1 MRWASTGPVLVG
13 TNLTAGAEEAL
24 RQAARLAED
33 LNAPLKVCHVLP
45 ELVRVAILF
54 PHTRGANR
62 SLLAEMTGR
71 AHEAVRRELRAV
83 LGADGERID
92 IAIDSG
98 TAHVGLLAQADA
110 TSAGVV
116 VTGPGDTA
124 TQVVRH
130 ATVSVLVARPS
141 SRGPVIAATDFSEP
155 SALAISAACAE
166 AARRQAPLH
175 LIHVLD
181 LGTDALGQQPTELPP
196 YLRGTSAIAFD
207 GLDEVH
213 EEATR
218 RLRASLEECD
228 VNGQVAVVS
237 GHAAHAIVS
246 YSESAGAALLVVG
259 THGRS
264 GFARLTLG
272 STATHVVESAPC
284 SVLVVRTPTAA
295 PSSASS

>member
-1 MRWASTGPVLVG
+1 M
-13 TNLTAGAEEAL
+13 
-24 RQAARLAED
+24 
-33 LNAPLKVCHVLP
+33 
-45 ELVRVAILF
+45 
-54 PHTRGANR
+54 
-62 SLLAEMTGR
+62 
-71 AHEAVRRELRAV
+71 
-83 LGADGERID
+83 
-92 IAIDSG
+92 
-98 TAHVGLLAQADA
+98 
-110 TSAGVV
+110 
-116 VTGPGDTA
+116 GPGDTA

-130 ATVSVLVARPS
+130 ATVPVLVARPS
-141 SRGPVIAATDFSEP
+141 PRGPVIAATDFSEP
-155 SALAISAACAE
+155 SALAIIAACAE

-181 LGTDALGQQPTELPP
+181 LGTYALDQQPTELD

-228 VNGQVAVVS
+228 AAGQVSVLS

-272 STATHVVESAPC
+272 SSATNVVESAPC

-295 PSSASS
+295 PSPASS